1 MEILSQIEYKETWLY
16 VYVCMYIDCTIYEL
30 HNIMKERFYGHCTK
44 KEHCRHNQHDDDDNG
59 IKIKFPFS
67 FLIVQQSL

>member
-1 MEILSQIEYKETWLY
+1 MENENFHPKTEYKKDLP
-16 VYVCMYIDCTIYEL
+16 VYVCMYIKNMSYITLWKKGFMDIAQ
-30 HNIMKERFYGHCTK
+30 

-67 FLIVQQSL
+67 VFIEQQSL